1 MQGYQGHPIQLLRA
15 VGTPIWS
22 RESERIDTSLPWQ
35 SHQVAEGSVKGIFD
49 CPILVHSYPN
59 SSPRWHHGGHP
70 VWWPLESPYSS
81 PYTPQCSP
89 SLPTSTW
96 HGEGGIHTDK
106 DVWRCGFAPSSGS
119 CCIDLSSL
127 QFPQGIA
134 AIFPKDI
141 ASYKHDHHVV
151 LGTSTAFLVCCVSC
165 ASCPELHSYCCCK
178 IEGLNKVAKLC
189 RCWCRQGKKFPWT
202 NPDVKMKT
210 LDSPGRFAKPL
221 LQTEVG
227 LVGSTLSSLWKEV
240 HPWSNSCWSF
250 WKYAVFST
258 LRYMFEEGLKI
269 CTFYPQGHSSPHWQT
284 QWAEQLRERTPLM
297 REAARLQNLEET
309 TVLHF

>member
-35 SHQVAEGSVKGIFD
+35 SHQVAKGSVKGIFD
-49 CPILVHSYPN
+49 CPILVHYYPN

-134 AIFPKDI
+134 AIISFPKTSLPTNMI
-141 ASYKHDHHVV
+141 TFFLELQQHFLFVV
-151 LGTSTAFLVCCVSC
+151 RVALSC
-165 ASCPELHSYCCCK
+165 ILTV
-178 IEGLNKVAKLC
+178 VAK
-189 RCWCRQGKKFPWT
+189 
-202 NPDVKMKT
+202 
-210 LDSPGRFAKPL
+210 
-221 LQTEVG
+221 
-227 LVGSTLSSLWKEV
+227 
-240 HPWSNSCWSF
+240 
-250 WKYAVFST
+250 
-258 LRYMFEEGLKI
+258 
-269 CTFYPQGHSSPHWQT
+269 
-284 QWAEQLRERTPLM
+284 
-297 REAARLQNLEET
+297 
-309 TVLHF
+309 